1 MSHFHLTF
9 LRSLFLVVCIL
20 GLTESCIEHAV
31 YVDDPDVIAA
41 NHAARRP
48 ARAGRRIALDN
59 VRVFDGIRL
68 LPPSTVIIDGGFIG
82 VNPFGAEHIDGK
94 GDVLLPGFID
104 THCHPGS
111 VDDLNRLSSYGI
123 TTAFMQ
129 SGSSPALRDSLT
141 NHPGTTD
148 LRFGSQ
154 PAIAT
159 NNTQYLPPP
168 ILEQGGLVSHPDQV
182 AKFMKNQTDSD
193 WIKILAVSPDI
204 PTVSEPVLEA
214 LVRASHSKGMHTV
227 CHSTTYESVRQVLV
241 AGTDQV
247 HHSPVD
253 TAVDDKLAQLYRAGH
268 QSNCPTL
275 VAMSSITDSMPWM
288 HYNFT
293 ASVESVTVLY
303 KAGVPILA
311 GSDAHSQPA
320 LPFQVPFGN
329 SMHRELELLVQA
341 GLSTVDALRAATVLP
356 AQHYG
361 LRDRGIVRPG
371 MRADLVLVGGNPL
384 GNISHTRDIKRIWV
398 AGVEPK
404 TTALEGLEG
413 LDQLVEVDT
422 GLVTQL
428 K

>member
-1 MSHFHLTF
+1 MSHFHFTF
-9 LRSLFLVVCIL
+9 LRSVFLVVCLL
-20 GLTESCIEHAV
+20 GLTQSCIEHAL
-31 YVDDPDVIAA
+31 YFEDPDIVAA

-48 ARAGRRIALDN
+48 ARAGRKIALDN
-59 VRVFDGIRL
+59 VRIFDGVRI

-111 VDDLNRLSSYGI
+111 IKDLSRLSDYGV

-129 SGSSPALRDSLT
+129 SGSSPALRESLT
-141 NHPGTTD
+141 NHPGITD
-148 LRFGSQ
+148 LYFSSQ
-154 PAIAT
+154 PAIASNDT
-159 NNTQYLPPP
+159 CSVPPP
-168 ILEQGGLVSHPDQV
+168 ILAQGGLISDPDQV
-182 AKFMKNQTDSD
+182 PKWMKKQVDSD
-193 WIKILAVSPDI
+193 WVKILAVSPEI
-204 PTVSEPVLEA
+204 PSVSEPVLDA
-214 LVRASHSKGMHTV
+214 LVRASHSNGMHTV

-253 TAVDDKLAQLYRAGH
+253 RAVDDKLAQLYRAGH

-275 VAMSSITDSMPWM
+275 VAMLSISKSMPCER
-288 HYNFT
+288 YNFT
-293 ASVESVTVLY
+293 AAMESVTVLY

-311 GSDAHSQPA
+311 GSDAHSQEN
-320 LPFQVPFGN
+320 LPFQVSFGD
-329 SMHRELELLVQA
+329 SMHRELELLVEA
-341 GLSTVDALRAATVLP
+341 GMSNAGALRAATVLP

-361 LRDRGIVRPG
+361 FKDRGKILPG

-404 TTALEGLEG
+404 GTTLAVEDLEA
-413 LDQLVEVDT
+413 DT

-428 K
+428 T